1 MEISGTTKLFC
12 LIGSPVAHSGSP
24 AMHNFSF
31 EHLGLDCRYLAFDIG
46 KERIADA
53 VSAIRTLPIHGC
65 NVTMPCKTA
74 ILPYLDELSP
84 AARLVGAVNTVV
96 NQNGKLVGH
105 ITDGVGFVNSL
116 RAKGVEVA
124 GKRMTIFGSG
134 GAATAI
140 QIQCALDGAEQITI
154 FCREDSFLPQAQR
167 TVQTIQEHVPSCRIE
182 LFDLTETEQLARSLA
197 ESHILANATKV
208 GMAPLEQESLVPD
221 AGWFHSGLIVTDAV
235 YHPKETKMLR
245 EAKAKGC
252 KVIGGL
258 GMLLWQGAEA
268 FRLFTGKEMPVK
280 EVYEKYF
287 Q

>member
-1 MEISGTTKLFC
+1 M
-12 LIGSPVAHSGSP
+12 
-24 AMHNFSF
+24 
-31 EHLGLDCRYLAFDIG
+31 
-46 KERIADA
+46 
-53 VSAIRTLPIHGC
+53 
-65 NVTMPCKTA
+65 TMPCKTA

-116 RAKGVEVA
+116 RAEGVEVA

-134 GAATAI
+134 GAAAI

-154 FCREDSFLPQAQR
+154 FCREDSFLLQAQR

-245 EAKAKGC
+245 KPRPKA
-252 KVIGGL
+252 
-258 GMLLWQGAEA
+258 A
-268 FRLFTGKEMPVK
+268 R
-280 EVYEKYF
+280 
-287 Q
+287 